1 LNWGETAKNLTHRN
15 EGVDFVVE
23 VGGVATMNQSLA
35 AIKID
40 GVISIVGFRAG
51 SSPDQPS
58 FMDVLNRICSVRGVY
73 VGSRI
78 QFEDMNRAIEVNGIK
93 PIVDEKVYSLEQ
105 LKEAYQYMWD
115 QKHFSKLTIKVA
127 EE

>member
-1 LNWGETAKNLTHRN
+1 LNWGETAKRLTYRN

-23 VGGVATMNQSLA
+23 VGGVKTMPQSLA
-35 AIKID
+35 ATKID
-40 GVISIVGFRAG
+40 GVISIVGFRG
-51 SSPDQPS
+51 GHSPEQPS
-58 FMDVLNRICSVRGVY
+58 FMEVLNRIVTVRGVY
-73 VGSRI
+73 VGSRL

-127 EE
+127 E